1 MYQFFLIFLNFIQE
15 IAFNVLSKAINEI
28 PNCKWASLRLGLL
41 HLKQSNCNEAIKL
54 FYNVIRNDPD
64 DL

>member
-1 MYQFFLIFLNFIQE
+1 MGFIK
-15 IAFNVLSKAINEI
+15 IGFVTFK
-28 PNCKWASLRLGLL
+28 PN
-41 HLKQSNCNEAIKL
+41 NCNEAIKL

>member
-1 MYQFFLIFLNFIQE
+1 MIMLKD
-15 IAFNVLSKAINEI
+15 IAFNVLLKAIDEI
-28 PNCKWASLRLGLL
+28 SNCKWASLRLGLL
-41 HLKQSNCNEAIKL
+41 YLKQNNFNEAIKL